1 MSKDNAKHLLNRN
14 IAIMNKSIMEEL
26 TAHVRELIQDG
37 AINADNIEDGHYIA
51 FNEDYYIIGYGYAE
65 KWLEKHNVSA
75 FDAINYVIE
84 KDQEYFG
91 ESTLLPGDF
100 NSERIVNLIAYFA
113 GDEIDIPTIFEEE
126 QNANTFFNGDAAWK
140 SR

>member
-1 MSKDNAKHLLNRN
+1 
-14 IAIMNKSIMEEL
+14 MNKSIMEEL
-26 TAHVRELIQDG
+26 TAHVRDLIQDG
-37 AINADNIEDGHYIA
+37 AINSDNIEDGHYIA
-51 FNEDYYIIGYGYAE
+51 FNEDYYIIGYYQADQ
-65 KWLEKHNVSA
+65 WLKEH
-75 FDAINYVIE
+75 DITPWEAIGYVIE

-126 QNANTFFNGDAAWK
+126 QKDLN
-140 SR
+140 

>member
-1 MSKDNAKHLLNRN
+1 
-14 IAIMNKSIMEEL
+14 MNKSIMEEL
-26 TAHVRELIQDG
+26 TAHVRDLIQDG

-51 FNEDYYIIGYGYAE
+51 FNEDYYIIGYGHAE

-75 FDAINYVIE
+75 FDAINYVTE

-126 QNANTFFNGDAAWK
+126 QNANTFFNGDAA
-140 SR
+140 